1 MKKLF
6 FLIAALLTLAVYAQ
20 AITTD
25 SNFDYAAIVGHAQS
39 HYGEVYTIVG
49 RAIRVEEY
57 HRSSDTSIVE
67 EYTQIAV
74 DDDTDR
80 VVCVHYTRPKNQMPL
95 PTLSYVAILAYV
107 DGIQR
112 VDSVV
117 IPLMEANSDPMILN
131 EQ

>member
-1 MKKLF
+1 MKKLLVF
-6 FLIAALLTLAVYAQ
+6 IVAFLMLAVSAQ

-25 SNFDYAAIVGHAQS
+25 SNFDYESIIGYAQD

-74 DDDTDR
+74 DDDSDH
-80 VVCVHYTRPKNQMPL
+80 VVCVHYTRPKNQTPL

-107 DGIQR
+107 DGVQR

-117 IPLMEANSDPMILN
+117 VPLMEANSDPMILD